1 VLMQSDKNPDFDV
14 SCQRHGDTLYF
25 KVTGDVDSRE
35 VRIAYWHKIAEI
47 IKREGLRKIL
57 VVDRE
62 KTVPPTP
69 EDLMQLAVAMQ
80 MYREIVDWVAIVE
93 PTPEFLSSAEHA
105 EIEGRIVGF
114 NVRVFSRVE
123 DAERWLLYGM
133 SDQA

>member
-1 VLMQSDKNPDFDV
+1 MKCDKNPDFDV
-14 SCQRHGDTLYF
+14 SYRKHGDALYF
-25 KVTGDVDSRE
+25 KVTGDVDSRA
-35 VRIAYWHKIAEI
+35 VRIAYWHDIANI
-47 IKREGLRKIL
+47 VKSEGLRKIL

-62 KTVPPTP
+62 KKVPPTP

-105 EIEGRIVGF
+105 EIEGRVVGF
-114 NVRVFSRVE
+114 NVRVFSRIE